1 VVAAPP
7 PDPPVEFAAPL
18 ARHHYSPGIMVLVLQ
33 GLLIARAGQ
42 RCLNAVLRLVARW
55 LPGTRQI
62 PCANTGRTW
71 LLRLGLYELTRP
83 KEQADDWVWIL
94 DHTVQLGGMKALV
107 IVGVR
112 LSQWEQQERGPLRHE
127 DLAVLDVTPMRH
139 SNGPAVEARLEAVA
153 QQTGAPRAIVGDGGT
168 DLNCGIAGFQKT
180 HAGVARL
187 YDIKHKMAL
196 LLQGQ
201 LEKDARWTK
210 FIGGITQTRSR
221 IHLTDL
227 AFLSPPDLKAKSRYL
242 NLPPLVA
249 WGQKTLRF
257 LDNPH
262 DLPGKPVDRE
272 ALQEKLGWLQEYRE
286 AFYHWSVLL
295 AIAETAEHYVRHEG
309 YHATATDELRERLD
323 GLAIN
328 EAASCM
334 ERATLGFVAEQS
346 GRAMSGERL
355 IGSSEVLESLIGKY
369 KSLQGMHS
377 HGGMTPQVLTF
388 GAIVLKQTSDTIAKA
403 LEAVKNSDVLKW
415 CRTNLGLTVQG
426 QRRYAYAEQKQDTS
440 LLPQPESF

>member
-1 VVAAPP
+1 
-7 PDPPVEFAAPL
+7 
-18 ARHHYSPGIMVLVLQ
+18 MTLVIQ

-42 RCLNAVLRLVARW
+42 RCLAAVLHLVAEW

-62 PCANTGRTW
+62 PCANTGRMW
-71 LLRLGLYELTRP
+71 LLRVGLYELIRP
-83 KEQADDWVWIL
+83 KERADDWVWIL

-112 LSQWEQQERGPLRHE
+112 LSQWERQERGPLRHE
-127 DLAVLDVTPMRH
+127 DLTVLDVMPMRH
-139 SNGPAVEARLEAVA
+139 SNGAAVEARLEAVA

-168 DLNCGIAGFQKT
+168 DLSCGISSFQKT
-180 HAGVARL
+180 HTGVARL

-201 LEKDARWTK
+201 LEKDARWAK
-210 FIGGITQTRSR
+210 FIGCINQTRSR
-221 IHLTDL
+221 VQLTDL
-227 AFLSPPDLKAKSRYL
+227 AFLTPPDLKAKSRYL

-249 WGQKTLRF
+249 WGRKTRNF

-262 DLPGKPVDRE
+262 DLPGKAVDRE
-272 ALQEKLGWLQEYRE
+272 ALQEKLGWLQEHRE
-286 AFYHWSVLL
+286 ALYHWSVLL

-309 YHATATDELRERLD
+309 YHATAADELRELLD

-328 EAASCM
+328 EAALRM
-334 ERATLGFVAEQS
+334 ETATLEFVAQQS
-346 GRAMSGERL
+346 GRAMGEERL

-369 KSLQGMHS
+369 KGLQGTHS

-388 GAIVLKQTSDTIAKA
+388 GAVMLKKTTETISKA
-403 LEAVKNSDVLKW
+403 LAAVKSSDVLKW
-415 CRTNLGLTVQG
+415 CREHLGLTVQG
-426 QRRYAYAEQKQDTS
+426 QRRYAYAEQKPDTK
-440 LLPQPESF
+440 LLPQLEGF